1 MPQKVT
7 LTSRFREL
15 SEEGLKSYVKL
26 KIQKAKRNKLK
37 SCIKLKIQR
46 AN

>member
-1 MPQKVT
+1 MPQKIT

-26 KIQKAKRNKLK
+26 KIQKDN
-37 SCIKLKIQR
+37 
-46 AN
+46 